1 MLNQT
6 QAEAL
11 TQEIRDD
18 QKDVMKDILNNARLI
33 MEIEQPE
40 KFKMF
45 KKLIFDSFGKSGLE
59 TSTQKSIQKYVEE

>member
-45 KKLIFDSFGKSGLE
+45 KKLVFDSFGKSGLE
-59 TSTQKSIQKYVEE
+59 TSIQKSIQKYVEE